1 MHWGTEKIIEI
12 INLKIDYLKTRK
24 ANSKIEKTL
33 VNATKKEERNIPIRK
48 ENGKTT
54 QYRVNSNNYKGL
66 FCSKVCKRIWKPL
79 WDRSIIGKYKLSKL
93 ITDKVENVK

>member
-1 MHWGTEKIIEI
+1 MHWGTEKVIEI

-24 ANSKIEKTL
+24 VNSKIEKTL
-33 VNATKKEERNIPIRK
+33 VNATQKEERNIPIRK

-54 QYRVNSNNYKGL
+54 QYRVNSNNYKEL
-66 FCSKVCKRIWKPL
+66 FCSTVCKRIWKPL

-93 ITDKVENVK
+93 TTDKVENVK